1 MDENDWFTSKVR
13 TVRLEPLFEQQIAN
27 LGIAPERLDEAI
39 RGLDFSLARHPEIFP
54 KAPGTPFSI
63 AKLVVY
69 GDTPDLRVFFTYNAV
84 EVALVC
90 VEFAES
96 E

>member
-1 MDENDWFTSKVR
+1 
-13 TVRLEPLFEQQIAN
+13 L
-27 LGIAPERLDEAI
+27 PELLDDAM
-39 RGLDFSLARHPEIFP
+39 RGLDFALARNPDIFP
-54 KAPGTPFSI
+54 KVPGTPFSI

-96 E
+96 A

>member
-1 MDENDWFTSKVR
+1 MDENEWFTSEVR
-13 TVRLEPLFEQQIAN
+13 VVRYEPKFEEQIAS
-27 LGIAPERLDEAI
+27 LGISPERLDDAM
-39 RGLDFSLARHPEIFP
+39 RGLDFALARHPEIFS

-84 EVALVC
+84 EVALIC